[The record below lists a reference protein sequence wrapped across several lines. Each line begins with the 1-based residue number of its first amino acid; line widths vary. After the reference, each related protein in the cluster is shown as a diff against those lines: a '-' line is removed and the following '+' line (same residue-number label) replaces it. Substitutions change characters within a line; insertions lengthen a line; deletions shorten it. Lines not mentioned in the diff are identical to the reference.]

1 MVTPLAGSSSL
12 AIPGT
17 EGVCLGF
24 YAPHNFLTQP
34 RAYDP
39 CISPGYA
46 RELRPGSA
54 WALRAA
60 IPWRF
65 PELRGDA
72 IVFTPHH
79 GFGSVLGRFM
89 PQSTQ
94 KAADR
99 KASAALRFLSEPLRG
114 HKSRASFP
122 TVRANCVQA
131 QPGPCG
137 RRFSGDPRNG
147 GGMPWFFTLALL
159 RVKKMNSEK

>member
-1 MVTPLAGSSSL
+1 MVTPAGSSSL
-12 AIPGT
+12 AIPET
-17 EGVCLGF
+17 EGGCLGF

-60 IPWRF
+60 IPWRS
-65 PELRGDA
+65 PERRGYA

-89 PQSTQ
+89 PQSSQ

-99 KASAALRFLSEPLRG
+99 KASAAFRFLSEPLRG

-122 TVRANCVQA
+122 TVRAICVQA
-131 QPGPCG
+131 QPGAAIPWRSPELRGYALVFHPCTA
-137 RRFSGDPRNG
+137 SGE
-147 GGMPWFFTLALL
+147 
-159 RVKKMNSEK
+159 KMNSEK